1 MTNQQKM
8 ETCQKYMA
16 RKQRKNHNLIFQ
28 CELKKKKTHTTKK
41 IMKVTEEKHKL
52 DLENL
57 RGEMAKQL

>member
-1 MTNQQKM
+1 MTNRQKM
-8 ETCQKYMA
+8 ETCQKYTA

-28 CELKKKKTHTTKK
+28 CEQKKKKNTTKK

-52 DLENL
+52 GLENL